1 MKGLKY
7 MLLILLVLTSKSLI
21 SQVMDTCQTN
31 ETAVYHILNKNMAT
45 QLVFQ
50 VENAEILSE
59 NPTNSDSVML
69 QWKDETGIFE
79 LSVYET
85 TNSGC
90 TGEMYIAQIMVI
102 EPINNVIELVIPNV
116 FTPNEDGINDYF
128 VINPINSLSNYRI
141 SIYTRTGIKVFESHQ
156 INNSWDGR
164 SKGQPSYP
172 GVYYYVISYQ
182 IGSGPVDVKGFLHLI
197 R

>member
-7 MLLILLVLTSKSLI
+7 ILLILLALTSKSLV

-45 QLVFQ
+45 QLFFQ

-59 NPTNSDSVML
+59 NPTSSDSIML

-90 TGEMYIAQIMVI
+90 IGETYFAQILVM
-102 EPINNVIELVIPNV
+102 EPISNVTELTIPNV
-116 FTPNEDGINDYF
+116 FTPNEDGLNDYF
-128 VINPINSLSNYRI
+128 VINPIDGLSNYRI

-156 INNSWDGR
+156 INYSWDGR
-164 SKGQPSYP
+164 SNGQYCYP

-182 IGSGPVDVKGFLHLI
+182 MGSVPVAGKGFLHLI